1 MIIVILIILI
11 LYVNKILQY
20 RFGWNNNIVTNRS
33 AHPNVSVVVS
43 IRNESHNIS
52 QLINSLRSQVYPIE
66 NLEFILIN
74 DHSTDATLSILEN
87 SDLENL
93 KVIDMPVGIFGKK
106 NAINFAIPNAK
117 GDIILLS
124 DADCLFD
131 SYWITTMVGYFRND
145 SVKLVSGPVV
155 INEKKGFFQKIQSL
169 EFISLIASGAGAIGS
184 NDAIFCNGANMAYK
198 KDVFLELNDYE
209 HETSVSG
216 DDVFLLHRV
225 KREYPKSIVFA
236 KHESAIVTTNSIDS
250 LKSFLNQRIRWTSKS
265 SEYKDTSTIYTS
277 FLVMFTNL
285 SLLTLFFTL
294 LFSNNYIF
302 YFTFFYL
309 IKFLTDYL
317 FLSPA
322 LDFFKRHDLK
332 KWIFVFE
339 LFYSFYVI
347 LIIILS
353 FNRKFEW
360 KGRIHNK

>member
-1 MIIVILIILI
+1 MILVSLIILI
-11 LYVNKILQY
+11 LYVNKILRY
-20 RFGWNNNIVTNRS
+20 RFGWNKNILTNRS
-33 AHPNVSVVVS
+33 IRPDVSIVVS
-43 IRNESHNIS
+43 MRNEAQNIL

-87 SDLENL
+87 LDLENL

-106 NAINFAIPNAK
+106 NAINAAIPNAK
-117 GDIILLS
+117 GEIILLS

-131 SYWITTMVGYFRND
+131 RYWVSTMVGYLRNK
-145 SVKLVSGPVV
+145 SIKLVSGPVV
-155 INEKKGFFQKIQSL
+155 LKEKNGFFQKIQSL
-169 EFISLIASGAGAIGS
+169 EFISLIASGAGAIGF

-198 KDVFLELNDYE
+198 KDVFLEINDYQ

-225 KREYPKSIVFA
+225 KKEYPKSIVFA

-294 LFSNNYIF
+294 LYSNNYIF
-302 YFTFFYL
+302 YFIFFYL

-322 LDFFKRHDLK
+322 LDFFKRQDLK